1 MISIVGA
8 SGGYIAGSKML
19 IEHMRKACHSAV
31 YAESPSPPVICQIRS
46 TVKLIMGE
54 DSPSPSALDAQEG
67 PTLSEGNRRLRRLAF
82 NARYLRAGLRKLGF
96 IVIGDQDSPVV
107 PLLVYQPGKV
117 TDSPSFLPS
126 KHCMTNSLGSTDAVI
141 LETYVGE
148 ICDSGSDSGVSSN
161 LISIGAG
168 TVLCVCGTHQAGYR
182 SGLDCHGRDRR
193 GVGHEARLGRQVFRQ
208 LLSLVYRAGNQ

>member
-141 LETYVGE
+141 L
-148 ICDSGSDSGVSSN
+148 
-161 LISIGAG
+161 
-168 TVLCVCGTHQAGYR
+168 
-182 SGLDCHGRDRR
+182 
-193 GVGHEARLGRQVFRQ
+193 
-208 LLSLVYRAGNQ
+208 